1 MLCKEESPSRVSAIT
16 DIRDIGLYDVPM
28 LMSLFGL
35 GIGMMLANFQTCGI
49 LLSLIAALYMFVRY
63 CSPFLPMFL
72 RCLMLT
78 LSGPVE
84 LLFLLFLI
92 AARTCSVVMLSCCHV
107 GCRLSTFLV
116 IFLFVV
122 LVL

>member
-1 MLCKEESPSRVSAIT
+1 
-16 DIRDIGLYDVPM
+16 M
-28 LMSLFGL
+28 LM
-35 GIGMMLANFQTCGI
+35 
-49 LLSLIAALYMFVRY
+49 
-63 CSPFLPMFL
+63 
-72 RCLMLT
+72 

-92 AARTCSVVMLSCCHV
+92 AAMTCLVVMFICV
-107 GCRLSTFLV
+107 GCRLSTFRV

>member
-1 MLCKEESPSRVSAIT
+1 
-16 DIRDIGLYDVPM
+16 M
-28 LMSLFGL
+28 LM
-35 GIGMMLANFQTCGI
+35 
-49 LLSLIAALYMFVRY
+49 
-63 CSPFLPMFL
+63 
-72 RCLMLT
+72 

-92 AARTCSVVMLSCCHV
+92 AARTCSVVIVMFICV
-107 GCRLSTFLV
+107 GCSLSTFLV

>member
-1 MLCKEESPSRVSAIT
+1 
-16 DIRDIGLYDVPM
+16 
-28 LMSLFGL
+28 
-35 GIGMMLANFQTCGI
+35 
-49 LLSLIAALYMFVRY
+49 MFVRY

-72 RCLMLT
+72 MWLM

-92 AARTCSVVMLSCCHV
+92 AACTCSVVMCICV
-107 GCRLSTFLV
+107 GCSLCTFLV

>member
-1 MLCKEESPSRVSAIT
+1 M
-16 DIRDIGLYDVPM
+16 
-28 LMSLFGL
+28 
-35 GIGMMLANFQTCGI
+35 
-49 LLSLIAALYMFVRY
+49 LSLIAALYMFVRY
-63 CSPFLPMFL
+63 CIPFLPMFFG
-72 RCLMLT
+72 CLMSM

-92 AARTCSVVMLSCCHV
+92 AARACSVVMFICV
-107 GCRLSTFLV
+107 GCSTFLV

>member
-1 MLCKEESPSRVSAIT
+1 M
-16 DIRDIGLYDVPM
+16 
-28 LMSLFGL
+28 
-35 GIGMMLANFQTCGI
+35 
-49 LLSLIAALYMFVRY
+49 RY

-72 RCLMLT
+72 RYLMLM

-92 AARTCSVVMLSCCHV
+92 AVCTCSVVMLICV
-107 GCRLSTFLV
+107 GCSLCTFLV
-116 IFLFVV
+116 VFLFVV

>member
-1 MLCKEESPSRVSAIT
+1 MDELTPIFQMKDLP
-16 DIRDIGLYDVPM
+16 
-28 LMSLFGL
+28 L
-35 GIGMMLANFQTCGI
+35 GGSTTCRRE
-49 LLSLIAALYMFVRY
+49 SLIAALYMFVRY

-72 RCLMLT
+72 RCLMLM

-92 AARTCSVVMLSCCHV
+92 AACTCSVVMFICV
-107 GCRLSTFLV
+107 GCSLNTFLV
-116 IFLFVV
+116 IFLLMV